1 MNAAIKDATIKPQFN
16 VVVLDETHH
25 WSDEIR
31 QYAGKMYGAYMYD
44 VNRQVHVAELT
55 PSYELYFLCNTPL
68 NQVSDEMQE
77 AIFEA
82 GSGSGT
88 DVMYVHCKDI
98 DRLPDTHKYYGQ
110 PVDLGDDTYEEALEA
125 ALDHRRGNVV
135 LDVPRGAPPR
145 ESDPALDFLG
155 LPA

>member
-1 MNAAIKDATIKPQFN
+1 MNAAIKDSAIKPQFN
-16 VVVLDETHH
+16 VVVLDETHQ

-98 DRLPDTHKYYGQ
+98 DRLPDTHKHYGQ
-110 PVDLGDDTYEEALEA
+110 PVDLGDDTYDEVLER

-135 LDVPRGAPPR
+135 LDVPRDAPMREVAPDLGAP
-145 ESDPALDFLG
+145 A
-155 LPA
+155 